1 MRVWLIDDDN
11 VTNMLNRYFLEEHFT
26 HLEINSFTKARLA
39 LNELMQSTEIPDV
52 IFLDINMPEMNGW
65 EFLEE
70 LSSSSLPKL
79 PEIYLL
85 SSSVDPS
92 DELNARSIAKV
103 KGFISKPLEYEKI
116 SLLALA
122 RA

>member
-26 HLEINSFTKARLA
+26 HLQIRSFTKARLA
-39 LNELMQSTEIPDV
+39 LLELMQSTEIPDV
-52 IFLDINMPEMNGW
+52 VFLDINMPEMNGW

-70 LSSSSLPKL
+70 LRSLSLTKIPD
-79 PEIYLL
+79 IYLL
-85 SSSVDPS
+85 SSSVDPN
-92 DELNARSIAKV
+92 DELNARSISTV
-103 KGFISKPLEYEKI
+103 KGFISKPFEFEKI
-116 SLLALA
+116 SFLSLA